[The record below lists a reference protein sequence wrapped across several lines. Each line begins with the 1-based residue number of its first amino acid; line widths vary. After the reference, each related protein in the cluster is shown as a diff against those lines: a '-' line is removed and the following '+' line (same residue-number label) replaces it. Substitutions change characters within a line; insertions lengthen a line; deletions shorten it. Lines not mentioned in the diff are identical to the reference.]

1 MSYSDILKNKIK
13 TTNQIKSDE
22 LKPGWIVLNRHNYL
36 DNKNKPIIEID
47 DILNKVNDNTNNMS
61 LIHNINE
68 KYDLFDL
75 KFGFIISDFYIEM
88 KDDLKNNAYNILDNQ
103 SNSGELQDFVL
114 RNINITTEQQDD
126 NSFESDED
134 SINYFSID
142 HNLINNYK
150 NL

>member
-22 LKPGWIVLNRHNYL
+22 LKPGWIVLNRQNYL
-36 DNKNKPIIEID
+36 DNTNKPIIDID
-47 DILNKVNDNTNNMS
+47 DISHKVNDNTNNMS

-103 SNSGELQDFVL
+103 SNSGELQDFVF

-126 NSFESDED
+126 NSFDSDDD
-134 SINYFSID
+134 SIN
-142 HNLINNYK
+142 
-150 NL
+150 